1 MILAEN
7 FIDWLINTERDLGY
21 RVNERY
27 QKYLLTLPGS
37 QAHDGDISIDGRYLM
52 NWRNGN
58 YLIWRTTE
66 REQSVLIVCERTSTV
81 MAEIIADSIRHTHS
95 NASAEDTTQ
104 EIQRLTAV
112 CLAALNGNA
121 E

>member
-7 FIDWLINTERDLGY
+7 FIDWLMNTERDLGY

-27 QKYLLTLPGS
+27 QKYLLTLPRP
-37 QAHDGDISIDGRYLM
+37 QTHDGDISIDGRYLV

-66 REQSVLIVCERTSTV
+66 REQSVLTVCERTSTV
-81 MAEIIADSIRHTHS
+81 MARSSPTASDIHTVTPAQKIPRRKFS
-95 NASAEDTTQ
+95 
-104 EIQRLTAV
+104 V
-112 CLAALNGNA
+112 
-121 E
+121 